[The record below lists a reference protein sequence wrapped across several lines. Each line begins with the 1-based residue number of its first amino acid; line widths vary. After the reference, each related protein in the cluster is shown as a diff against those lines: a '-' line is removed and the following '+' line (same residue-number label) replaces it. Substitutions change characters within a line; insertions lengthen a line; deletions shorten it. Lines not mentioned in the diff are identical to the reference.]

1 MKFRHDQLYHF
12 YNSMSPMPIFT
23 KFEQLTFD
31 HQTKTVCGQI
41 TAATDSDVTTKL
53 IGNVTKLRITSNY
66 ALSGVV

>member
-31 HQTKTVCGQI
+31 HQTKTVCGQM
-41 TAATDSDVTTKL
+41 TAATD
-53 IGNVTKLRITSNY
+53 
-66 ALSGVV
+66 